1 MNQDNQDVV
10 WDYFQNEGI
19 ASFDGSETRLSYL
32 VNQIR
37 PGKRVLNIGVGS
49 GKFEELGLLRGLDI
63 YSLDPSE
70 RTIESLKRRLSIGEK
85 GRVGYSQRIPFP
97 DVFFDAVVMS
107 EVLEHLSDG
116 VLEKTIEEVHRVLVL
131 GGAFLGTVPAREDLM
146 EQVTVCPC
154 CGNKFHRWGHL
165 QTFDTSR
172 VRDTLGPLFEF
183 KTLKERSFFSWNTL
197 NWKGKIYAFMK
208 SSLRVVMG
216 VHGSGERILFIAKKP
231 E

>member
-1 MNQDNQDVV
+1 MNQDVV
-10 WDYFQNEGI
+10 WDYFQNEGLS
-19 ASFDGSETRLSYL
+19 SFDGSKARLSYL

-70 RTIESLKRRLSIGEK
+70 RAIESLRMRLGIGDRAK
-85 GRVGYSQRIPFP
+85 VGYSQRIPFP
-97 DVFFDAVVMS
+97 EVFFDGVVMS
-107 EVLEHLSDG
+107 EVLEHLTDE
-116 VLEKTIEEVHRVLVL
+116 VLEKTIEEVHRVLVF
-131 GGAFLGTVPAREDLM
+131 GGYFLGTVPARENLM

-154 CGNKFHRWGHL
+154 CGNRFHRWGHL

-172 VRDTLGPLFEF
+172 VRDALGHIFEI
-183 KTLKERSFFSWNTL
+183 KTLAERSFFSWNTL
-197 NWKGKIYAFMK
+197 NWKGKIHGFIK

-216 VHGSGERILFIAKKP
+216 IHGSGENILFIVKKP
-231 E
+231 DVTG